1 MTSLSVLPPSHGGDV
16 RLVWL
21 HHLASTVV
29 AKGIQIVN
37 GVLERIAEH
46 HESDWAAARDLLQM
60 VVYRQFDVFPDV
72 DLWRQ
77 DRWASGMGAALLKL
91 TQVLEHKTS

>member
-1 MTSLSVLPPSHGGDV
+1 MLPPSHGGDV

-77 DRWASGMGAALLKL
+77 DRWASGMEAALLKL